1 MAAGPSNI
9 PASGSVRQKKCCSC
23 NGKFAHCKSCACVK
37 RLQPCSNC
45 LPMKHGGCSD
55 SSASLTIAD
64 TESSFSSVKSMASA
78 PPSDTAPSPHSTA
91 PPQPSMNSLS
101 SSLPLPP
108 PQPPRPPPQP
118 PPPQRFI
125 SKGKPCIVQGC
136 SECVAPTM
144 WHVHMANHAKGL
156 FGGEVP
162 ITWLQEHRLHICDV
176 CSDLVAISQFPIHQ
190 RSCVA
195 NRLNNIGLET
205 PLVDSQSQ
213 PVELPSFEDICS
225 LRCPTMRFIPHRAKP
240 SFARVLS
247 SVLFDIILQN
257 SVAAWK
263 KLFML
268 PKCVLPTAK
277 RAGRHNHPVSIELLC
292 DLWSKGHLCQ
302 LWQRAMSRGSSPR
315 SLVGSKKD
323 LGLSGCVL
331 GTRWFVW

>member
-1 MAAGPSNI
+1 
-9 PASGSVRQKKCCSC
+9 
-23 NGKFAHCKSCACVK
+23 
-37 RLQPCSNC
+37 
-45 LPMKHGGCSD
+45 
-55 SSASLTIAD
+55 
-64 TESSFSSVKSMASA
+64 MASA
-78 PPSDTAPSPHSTA
+78 PPSDTAPLPHSSA
-91 PPQPSMNSLS
+91 LPQPSMNSLS
-101 SSLPLPP
+101 SSLPLPL

-125 SKGKPCIVQGC
+125 SKGIVQGC

-162 ITWLQEHRLHICDV
+162 ITWLQEHRLQICDV

-195 NRLNNIGLET
+195 NNLNNIGLET

-240 SFARVLS
+240 SFARILS

-257 SVAAWK
+257 SVPAWK

-323 LGLSGCVL
+323 LGRLQVSQAVSLAQDGLFGKACNVLVSQGILLLTVRKL
-331 GTRWFVW
+331 GTFWCPSILKMIVHLFLFYLRVMSPYLPA